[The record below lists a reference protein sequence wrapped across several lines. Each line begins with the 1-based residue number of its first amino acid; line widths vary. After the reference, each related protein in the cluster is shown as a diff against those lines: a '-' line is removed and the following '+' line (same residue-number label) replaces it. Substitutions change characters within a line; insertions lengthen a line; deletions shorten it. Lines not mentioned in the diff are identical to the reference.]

1 VNVLARTGH
10 ANALAVIRRST
21 VFRIALISAL
31 MMAIGG
37 RPAVSHAQSNPGPGQ
52 KESEQVVQP
61 INFRLPEPL
70 WFDSVLFDRHEP
82 SNLSVSGLQCEN
94 HGRGAY
100 HPWKSASLALFAFQ

>member
-1 VNVLARTGH
+1 VNILARTGH
-10 ANALAVIRRST
+10 ANAFAVIRRST

-37 RPAVSHAQSNPGPGQ
+37 RPAVSHAQSQ

>member
-1 VNVLARTGH
+1 VARTRH
-10 ANALAVIRRST
+10 ANAFAVIRRST

-31 MMAIGG
+31 IMAIGG

-70 WFDSVLFDRHEP
+70 DFDDHPGSP
-82 SNLSVSGLQCEN
+82 SQ
-94 HGRGAY
+94 
-100 HPWKSASLALFAFQ
+100 SLGVFPSRKRAA